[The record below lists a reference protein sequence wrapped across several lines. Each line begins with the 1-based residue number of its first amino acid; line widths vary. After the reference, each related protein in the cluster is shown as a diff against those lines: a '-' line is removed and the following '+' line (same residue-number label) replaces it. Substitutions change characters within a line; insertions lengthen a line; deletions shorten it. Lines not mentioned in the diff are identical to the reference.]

1 MSIFATEVPVRAD
14 LTIAEFAAQAIAWIR
29 GIKRST
35 VLDECGE
42 KELYRDS
49 AEIRSASG
57 EVLSFKSYHN
67 VTEHAYGV
75 RSELP
80 DDNGRIWRIECVY
93 LHRRNKAFLRV
104 RGQCVAL
111 TASTTLLQPKKPHFL
126 TQVLE
131 EGWGIAD
138 GVLSV
143 QGAPHFLQAGD
154 EELAGAVL
162 KGEATEFLPCVY
174 VAHGVSE
181 IDLEHLARRLAGIC
195 HVVVEPDRRFSEE
208 LSHRGQVKAPSSR
221 AIGLFDATGKQR
233 LGLVPRIGN
242 RSSRAILDEICSAAN
257 SVMSG
262 LAPKCGWEW
271 QQLQEAEARSLREQA
286 LSDNS
291 RALDEYID
299 AFDRELKA
307 KDERIHDLE
316 RSLWQAQ
323 TEQGQAHI
331 ESEAL
336 IVDGVKLACG
346 AELYDGEFDDRLR
359 YLLNTMLPQ
368 VEKTLDPRTAAFA
381 RNLIDRT
388 EFSGRAAGLA
398 ARIKNAGKDGN
409 QMPAQLGGILQ
420 ELGYKKSQDGK
431 HLKFTPGEQLFG
443 LPPETLPS
451 TPSDSQRGGK
461 NRAAEVIRSLALND
475 LK

>member
-1 MSIFATEVPVRAD
+1 MSIFATEVPVRSD
-14 LTIAEFAAQAIAWIR
+14 LTKAEFAAQAIAWVR
-29 GIKRST
+29 GIEKST
-35 VLDECGE
+35 VLEQVDE
-42 KELYRDS
+42 KELHYDS
-49 AEIRSASG
+49 AEVRSASG
-57 EVLSFKSYHN
+57 EVFSLKSYSN
-67 VTEHAYGV
+67 VSERAYGV

-80 DDNGRIWRIECVY
+80 DAHDRVWRTECVY
-93 LHRRNKAFLRV
+93 LRRNDKAFLRV

-111 TASTTLLQPKKPHFL
+111 AASATLLQPKKPHFL

-143 QGAPHFLQAGD
+143 QGVPHFLQAGD
-154 EELAGAVL
+154 EELAEAVL

-174 VAHGVSE
+174 VANGVSE
-181 IDLEHLARRLAGIC
+181 LDLERLARQLAGIC

-208 LSHRGQVKAPSSR
+208 LSQRAQVKAPSNR
-221 AIGLFDATGKQR
+221 AIGLFDSAGKQR
-233 LGLVPRIGN
+233 LGLVPGIG
-242 RSSRAILDEICSAAN
+242 SRPSWAIHDEICSSAN

-262 LAPKCGWEW
+262 LAPKRGWEW

-291 RALDEYID
+291 GVLDEYID
-299 AFDRELKA
+299 VFGRELKA
-307 KDERIHDLE
+307 KDERIQDLE

-323 TEQGQAHI
+323 TEQGQVHI

-359 YLLNTMLPQ
+359 YLLNTMLPR
-368 VEKTLDPRTAAFA
+368 VEDTVDLRTAAFA

-409 QMPAQLGGILQ
+409 QMPVQLGRILQ
-420 ELGYKKSQDGK
+420 ELGYTKSQDGK

-443 LPPETLPS
+443 LPSETLPS

-461 NRAAEVIRSLALND
+461 NRAAEVIKSLALND